1 MIQRFL
7 LITSLLALLPI
18 AACKKGGAGNDNQAI
33 RAAVQQHLVQRSTLN
48 MSAMDMDVKQ
58 VSIQGDQA
66 TAQVEFRA
74 KQGGP
79 GMLMSYNLQRQGGA
93 WVVTSSRPTGGEMSH
108 PPTDGSMPPSAAP
121 GGAPSGTTEL
131 PPSHPPVK
139 KQ

>member
-7 LITSLLALLPI
+7 LITVLLAQLPI
-18 AACKKGGAGNDNQAI
+18 AACKKGGASNDNQAI
-33 RAAVQQHLVQRSTLN
+33 RAAVQQHLAQRGTLN
-48 MSAMDMDVKQ
+48 MPAMDMDVKQ

-93 WVVTSSRPTGGEMSH
+93 WAVTSSRPAGGEM
-108 PPTDGSMPPSAAP
+108 
-121 GGAPSGTTEL
+121 
-131 PPSHPPVK
+131 
-139 KQ
+139 